1 MGTRDQPRLRNPS
14 RRFAAVLALAA
25 ALAAAPFAGGGIAGF
40 LPGSARAET
49 SAQDA
54 ANDIAAGARAAALAL
69 LDAIDGLAG
78 AERARDRVAA
88 LTETIRA
95 HEEGLSAL
103 RAGLRSAALREAAI
117 RRNLDSQ
124 AGDLTRVL
132 GAMMAVERIEP
143 PALML
148 HPDGPL
154 ATARAG
160 MMLADLAPAMQAE
173 AEAIGSLLD
182 ELQSLRRLQE
192 TAEDTITAGLE
203 SLQEARIALSQAIAD
218 RRELP
223 PRLADDEA
231 RMLNLLGAAQTLE
244 EMARGIE
251 RLPGALEVAQPGF
264 ESARGS
270 LPLPVRGALLRRAG
284 ETDAAGITRPGLLLA
299 TEPGAL
305 VSAPWPGTV
314 RYSGPLLDYVN
325 VILIEPAEGYLLV
338 LAGLGSVYVE
348 LGEVVS
354 PDTALGLMPDTA
366 VGDDEFL
373 PQRPGSA
380 VLAGRGETLYLEI
393 REDGTA
399 IDPEPWFDFTGP

>member
-1 MGTRDQPRLRNPS
+1 MGGREQPGPNGPS
-14 RRFAAVLALAA
+14 RRLPAALALAA
-25 ALAAAPFAGGGIAGF
+25 ALAAVPFSVGGITGD
-40 LPGSARAET
+40 LPGAARAET
-49 SAQDA
+49 GAHDA
-54 ANDIAAGARAAALAL
+54 AHDIAAGARTAALAL

-103 RAGLRSAALREAAI
+103 RAGLRTAALRETAI
-117 RRNLDSQ
+117 RRSLDSQ
-124 AGDLTRVL
+124 AGDLARVL

-173 AEAIGSLLD
+173 ADALGALLG
-182 ELQSLRRLQE
+182 ELQLLRRLQE
-192 TAEDTITAGLE
+192 SAEDTITAGLE
-203 SLQEARIALSQAIAD
+203 SLQEARIALSQAMAD

-231 RMLNLLGAAQTLE
+231 RMLTLLGAAQTLE

-251 RLPGALEVAQPGF
+251 GLPGALEVAQPGF

-284 ETDAAGITRPGLLLA
+284 ETDAAGTTRPGLLLA

-305 VSAPWPGTV
+305 VSSPWPGTV
-314 RYSGPLLDYVN
+314 RYRGPLLDYAN

-338 LAGLGSVYVE
+338 LAGLGTVYVE
-348 LGEVVS
+348 PGEVVGT
-354 PDTALGLMPDTA
+354 DTALGLMPGA
-366 VGDDEFL
+366 AIGAEEFL
-373 PQRPGSA
+373 PERSGSA
-380 VLAGRGETLYLEI
+380 ALAGRGETLYLEI
-393 REDGTA
+393 RENGTA